1 MLSKDNSAVNSPN
14 KILSPKLI
22 DQKCDFNKEIEFQQN
37 NNFYNQIEDVSLNS

>member
-22 DQKCDFNKEIEFQQN
+22 DLKCDFNKEIEFQQN